1 MTIGHLWCLPGLIL
15 PVLLTRA
22 WAADGSGSVT
32 PRKGQVSQLADIP
45 AGVQALTDIPYAK
58 VADRTLLLDLYVPE
72 RTVPAGSRLPLLVW
86 IFGGGWR
93 AGNKRPCPIAGEAAR
108 GYIVASIEYR
118 LSGEALFPA
127 QVEDCKAAI
136 RFLRA
141 NAAKYNIDARRVGVI
156 GSSAGGHLA
165 ALLGTSG
172 GIKDLEGTAG
182 NLDQSSRVQAVVD
195 FCGPS
200 DLFSWVEY
208 AGRLP
213 APAAPDDQ
221 QDPRF
226 LIERAAREFLGE
238 LPAARKD
245 LARKAS
251 PVTYVRGDN
260 PPFLIIHGQKD
271 NLVPLSQSQLLC
283 NALKAAGVEVQL
295 MIVPHAG
302 HGRAGG
308 EASLRAAGEFF
319 DRHMKG
325 GR

>member
-1 MTIGHLWCLPGLIL
+1 MTIGQLWYLPGLIL
-15 PVLLTRA
+15 PTLLTWV
-22 WAADGSGSVT
+22 WAAGGNDSPA
-32 PRKGQVSQLADIP
+32 PRTSQASSPAGIP
-45 AGVQALTDIPYAK
+45 AGVQVLTDIPYAK

-72 RTVPAGSRLPLLVW
+72 GTAPAGSRLPLLVW
-86 IFGGGWR
+86 VFGGGWR

-118 LSGEALFPA
+118 LSSEALFPA

-141 NAAKYNIDARRVGVI
+141 SAGKYNIDASHVGAI

-182 NLDQSSRVQAVVD
+182 HLDQSSRVQAVVD

-200 DLFSWVEY
+200 DLLSWAEY
-208 AGRLP
+208 ASRLP
-213 APAAPDDQ
+213 APAAPNDQ
-221 QDPRF
+221 QSARF
-226 LIERAAREFLGE
+226 KIERAARQLLGD

-251 PVTYVRGDN
+251 PITYVRRDN
-260 PPFLIIHGQKD
+260 SPFLIIHGQKD
-271 NLVPLSQSQLLC
+271 DLVPPQQSQLLC
-283 NALKAAGVEVQL
+283 DALKAAGVEVQL
-295 MIVPHAG
+295 VIVPQAG

-319 DRHMKG
+319 DRHLKR